1 MGSGYVM
8 LVNTFA
14 SLLICYIESICC
26 DANQQIWR
34 ISFKDVLLDTKQRYQ
49 QSVLYTNLKDTVH
62 CKFGHLSNIIL
73 MLLVNLFRLQE
84 RTLNLNRNYLVQSC
98 HFILKRPVRT
108 HFNAKRL

>member
-8 LVNTFA
+8 LVNTST

-49 QSVLYTNLKDTVH
+49 QSVLYTNLKDTVVIFGTEFLL
-62 CKFGHLSNIIL
+62 KFDLLSKL
-73 MLLVNLFRLQE
+73 ETNLS
-84 RTLNLNRNYLVQSC
+84 V
-98 HFILKRPVRT
+98 K
-108 HFNAKRL
+108 